1 MQVQIKKQDKDI
13 TVTFTAEEKQMDHSR
28 ITALQLLVNL
38 HNLECDQPFGSSYS
52 TKDGTG
58 TFVDTKTIYIK
69 DTTTAFEDRLAQWVF
84 TGESL

>member
-13 TVTFTAEEKQMDHSR
+13 KVTFVADENNLDHDR
-28 ITALQLLVNL
+28 ITSLQLLVNL

-58 TFVDTKTIYIK
+58 TFVDTKTMYIK
-69 DTTTAFEDRLAQWVF
+69 DTTNAFEDRLAQWVF
-84 TGESL
+84 TGESF